1 MIAQSQSA
9 SEMFKR
15 SESKI
20 QNDENSRKNTLSK
33 AKTYTCK
40 IIKGSGSY
48 VPGPKELKYLTMLDN
63 KIIMTNYKL
72 TPSSLP
78 SDDKWVPVDIS
89 NTKWIW
95 EYKEKGIDLSSRD
108 ESGLGKEILKVVG
121 KNEFVLSSR
130 ELFTVYFRGMVTDYA
145 QYGCSSTSPL
155 SP

>member
-1 MIAQSQSA
+1 MFSMIAQSQSA
-9 SEMFKR
+9 SEMFKQ

-20 QNDENSRKNTLSK
+20 QNDENARKNTLSK

-48 VPGPKELKYLTMLDN
+48 VPGPKELKYLTMLNN

-72 TPSSLP
+72 IPSSLP
-78 SDDKWVPVDIS
+78 ADDKWVSVDAS
-89 NTKWIW
+89 NSKWTW
-95 EYKEKGIDLSSRD
+95 EYIQKDVDLSVV
-108 ESGLGKEILKVVG
+108 GGKETIRVVG
-121 KNEFVLSSR
+121 KNEFILSSR
-130 ELFTVYFRGMVTDYA
+130 ELYTVYFRGMYTDIA